1 MVLGIV
7 LGLGWRF
14 RMGSARELG
23 MRLETWRAIKM
34 GEGWKR
40 IGGWLGLELG
50 VGMGTELGITQRLE
64 IGTRGGERL
73 RVAGRGDWVR
83 VGDEIGM

>member
-1 MVLGIV
+1 M
-7 LGLGWRF
+7 
-14 RMGSARELG
+14 
-23 MRLETWRAIKM
+23 
-34 GEGWKR
+34 
-40 IGGWLGLELG
+40 G